1 MKLIG
6 CEIKGVRWLSL
17 GHVPVPPG
25 CLSKAPLSFTLNAL
39 YKHPLRQLLLIHY
52 PKIFSP
58 RYNSKK
64 AFGSLRSTYPCQ
76 ALLSTM
82 YKLKLCDLGR
92 YLATVSSVFSIWPLC
107 FVSEITPAA
116 DEGVVDSCTNYIP
129 QSLAGVM
136 KFTLWSQGKNMRRTC
151 CIHFISVS
159 IQDQNILFQIS
170 IPLGA
175 TQHQKIPQ
183 IRGFQASNSLP
194 AEQVSRWYRFSEEV
208 VHFFLYVIC
217 LDVFFWWLNVF

>member
-1 MKLIG
+1 
-6 CEIKGVRWLSL
+6 
-17 GHVPVPPG
+17 
-25 CLSKAPLSFTLNAL
+25 
-39 YKHPLRQLLLIHY
+39 
-52 PKIFSP
+52 
-58 RYNSKK
+58 
-64 AFGSLRSTYPCQ
+64 
-76 ALLSTM
+76 M

-116 DEGVVDSCTNYIP
+116 DEGVVDSCTNYTPP

-136 KFTLWSQGKNMRRTC
+136 KLTLWSQGKRMRRIC
-151 CIHFISVS
+151 YIHFISVS

-194 AEQVSRWYRFSEEV
+194 AEQVSRWDRFSEEV
-208 VHFFLYVIC
+208 VHFFSFCGLFCC
-217 LDVFFWWLNVF
+217 LVLLSNCIPGISFPSR

>member
-1 MKLIG
+1 M
-6 CEIKGVRWLSL
+6 
-17 GHVPVPPG
+17 
-25 CLSKAPLSFTLNAL
+25 
-39 YKHPLRQLLLIHY
+39 
-52 PKIFSP
+52 
-58 RYNSKK
+58 
-64 AFGSLRSTYPCQ
+64 
-76 ALLSTM
+76 
-82 YKLKLCDLGR
+82 
-92 YLATVSSVFSIWPLC
+92 ATVSSVFSNWPLC

-116 DEGVVDSCTNYIP
+116 DEGVVDSCTNYTPP

-136 KFTLWSQGKNMRRTC
+136 KFILWSQGKNKRRIC

-208 VHFFLYVIC
+208 VHFFLYVVC
-217 LDVFFWWLNVF
+217 LVVLLCRSNGFQAYHSLTTKLPLLCGQFLVYHV

>member
-1 MKLIG
+1 M
-6 CEIKGVRWLSL
+6 
-17 GHVPVPPG
+17 
-25 CLSKAPLSFTLNAL
+25 
-39 YKHPLRQLLLIHY
+39 
-52 PKIFSP
+52 
-58 RYNSKK
+58 

-92 YLATVSSVFSIWPLC
+92 YLATVSSVFGIWPLC
-107 FVSEITPAA
+107 LVSQITPAA
-116 DEGVVDSCTNYIP
+116 DEGMVDSCTNYTP
-129 QSLAGVM
+129 SQSLAGVM
-136 KFTLWSQGKNMRRTC
+136 KFILWSQGKRMRRIC

-183 IRGFQASNSLP
+183 MRGFQASNSLP
-194 AEQVSRWYRFSEEV
+194 AEQVSRWYRLSEEV
-208 VHFFLYVIC
+208 FAFFSFCGLSCCIALPIKWIPGISFPYH
-217 LDVFFWWLNVF
+217 